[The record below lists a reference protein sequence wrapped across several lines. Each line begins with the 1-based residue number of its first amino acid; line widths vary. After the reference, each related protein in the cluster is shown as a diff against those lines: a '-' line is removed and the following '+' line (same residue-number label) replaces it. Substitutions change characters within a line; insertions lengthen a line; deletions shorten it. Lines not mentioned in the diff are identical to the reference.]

1 MKFHFCEL
9 GHYNHAVSKNLIPQS
24 RVDSSLRYQPKR
36 NQFIDLSAE
45 ITPIQGFSIATTVPT
60 VSCTGRHVG
69 LDSDDLLTQNP
80 YS

>member
-1 MKFHFCEL
+1 
-9 GHYNHAVSKNLIPQS
+9 LIPQS